1 MDKLPNEMCFNILK
15 FLCLGDLLP
24 LSRVSKFWNA
34 ITKKLIWH
42 KPRLRRI
49 PLSTLLEM
57 KDLPISILHTED
69 VAEFY
74 CNHTPL
80 ELTQVIFLSSI
91 TTLQTLVLDHKKGI
105 DFEELQ
111 YLSMLKNCR
120 FVINSKTLH
129 ASIDWVNKNYVNTL
143 LNMDAVVE
151 FNSASCEYWT
161 FEELNK
167 LRGLRISYMESTS
180 FCLYNIPLFIADYTT
195 TAQKSQTNELISI
208 LTALNPDKIDLTR
221 PGCCKYGF
229 TRTQIKSMGHL
240 NITGIS
246 TRVLD
251 NTLFSPHPW
260 LELKTLKT
268 LKVIVLAKQTYVYPK
283 HLEGFDIESVMAY
296 NCGDWEEDIL
306 LIGSVWCMIT
316 ILQRQKIWELV
327 AETNLFRVLK
337 ETTIYLN

>member
-1 MDKLPNEMCFNILK
+1 
-15 FLCLGDLLP
+15 
-24 LSRVSKFWNA
+24 
-34 ITKKLIWH
+34 
-42 KPRLRRI
+42 
-49 PLSTLLEM
+49 M

-74 CNHTPL
+74 YSNTPL
-80 ELTQVIFLSSI
+80 DPTQVIFLSSI

-105 DFEELQ
+105 NFEELQ
-111 YLSMLKNCR
+111 YLSMLENCR
-120 FVINSKTLH
+120 FVINSETLH
-129 ASIDWVNKNYVNTL
+129 ASIDWVNRNYVNTL
-143 LNMDAVVE
+143 LNMDVVVE
-151 FNSASCEYWT
+151 FNSLSCEYWS

-208 LTALNPDKIDLTR
+208 LTALNPDKIDLIR

-229 TRTQIKSMGHL
+229 TRTQIKLMGHL
-240 NITGIS
+240 NIIGIS

-283 HLEGFDIESVMAY
+283 QLEEFDIESVMAY

-316 ILQRQKIWELV
+316 VLKRQKIWELV
-327 AETNLFRVLK
+327 AETHFFKVLK